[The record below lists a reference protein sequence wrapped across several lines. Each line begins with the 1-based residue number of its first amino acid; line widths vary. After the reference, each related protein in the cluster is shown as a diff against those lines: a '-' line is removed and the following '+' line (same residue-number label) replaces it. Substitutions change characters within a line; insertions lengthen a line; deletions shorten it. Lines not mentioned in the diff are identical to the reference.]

1 MFQNYFLI
9 FYIYVIDYNQIESNV
24 LFFFLNFKIVTSKIE
39 FVTNLFYYYKRIGYT
54 RYDPMLHRR
63 LVIKIRR
70 DIHAPINSPGLSTLL
85 TF

>member
-1 MFQNYFLI
+1 MY
-9 FYIYVIDYNQIESNV
+9 
-24 LFFFLNFKIVTSKIE
+24 FFFLNFKTVTSKIE
-39 FVTNLFYYYKRIGYT
+39 FVTNLFYHYKRIGYT
-54 RYDPMLHRR
+54 RYDPMLYRR